1 MQKRSFIP
9 NLASAA
15 PSLPLSQRAEQHQE
29 GGNLDTLQRGLRR
42 RLSSLSLKIQPATS
56 SSWDLLRRTRSVS
69 SFGASA
75 GGSIRKWWDWG
86 WSWIMS
92 RKPVFAQDLE
102 MNEEETKVLGSH
114 NRGSWR
120 HVFYKVRSEIRRLV
134 GSDNNV
140 GLPQTCRYD
149 PVSYAKNFDH
159 GRRSASFVEAY

>member
-9 NLASAA
+9 NLGSAA
-15 PSLPLSQRAEQHQE
+15 PSLPLSQRGEHHQD
-29 GGNLDTLQRGLRR
+29 GGLDTLQRGLRR
-42 RLSSLSLKIQPATS
+42 RLSSLSLKIQPAAS

-69 SFGASA
+69 SMGASA

-102 MNEEETKVLGSH
+102 MNEEETKAIGSH

-149 PVSYAKNFDH
+149 PVSYAQNFDH
-159 GRRSASFVEAY
+159 GRRSPSVVEAY